1 MALED
6 VYQRNLHHRTHR
18 AGWLRAAVLGAND
31 GLVST
36 ASLMIGVA
44 AARAGDQS
52 FLVTAGAAG
61 IAAGAM
67 SMAVGEYVSVRSQND
82 IEESDRLLEI
92 EHLAI
97 DPEGEFEELVEIY
110 MKRGLS
116 RELAVQVVDAMHKRD
131 PLEAH
136 LRDELRTIS
145 TYKGASSSGSSRFG
159 MSFTAGGP
167 HSIRWS
173 ICPNTG
179 CGSHQHRGLH
189 NPWPPC
195 NGNDQCEDCRLKAS
209 YPNLAR
215 DWRRNSRN
223 GHHGGYWPSPACEWH
238 LKHPLATLL
247 HSALNYQQ

>member
-6 VYQRNLHHRTHR
+6 VYRRNLHHRTHR
-18 AGWLRAAVLGAND
+18 AGWLRAAVLGSND

-44 AARAGDQS
+44 AARSEQS

-97 DPEGEFEELVEIY
+97 DPDGELEELIEIY
-110 MKRGLS
+110 INRGLS
-116 RELAVQVVDAMHKRD
+116 RELATEVATTMHARD

-136 LRDELRTIS
+136 LRDELGQHPHTKARPVQAAV
-145 TYKGASSSGSSRFG
+145 ASAL
-159 MSFTAGGP
+159 SFTAGGLIP
-167 HSIRWS
+167 FIGAFAPSAGKAAWS
-173 ICPNTG
+173 IIAFTVAGLIFTG
-179 CGSHQHRGLH
+179 IISAKTAGSKLLIPTLRVIGGGCLGMAITAGIGQILH
-189 NPWPPC
+189 VS
-195 NGNDQCEDCRLKAS
+195 GI
-209 YPNLAR
+209 
-215 DWRRNSRN
+215 
-223 GHHGGYWPSPACEWH
+223 
-238 LKHPLATLL
+238 
-247 HSALNYQQ
+247 

>member
-44 AARAGDQS
+44 AAKAGEQS
-52 FLVTAGAAG
+52 FLITAGAAG

-97 DPEGEFEELVEIY
+97 DPDGEFEELVEIY

-136 LRDELRTIS
+136 LRDELGQHPHSKARPVQAAV
-145 TYKGASSSGSSRFG
+145 ASAIA
-159 MSFTAGGP
+159 FTAGGLIP
-167 HSIRWS
+167 FLGAFAPTPGAAATSIVAFA
-173 ICPNTG
+173 IL
-179 CGSHQHRGLH
+179 GL
-189 NPWPPC
+189 
-195 NGNDQCEDCRLKAS
+195 
-209 YPNLAR
+209 
-215 DWRRNSRN
+215 
-223 GHHGGYWPSPACEWH
+223 
-238 LKHPLATLL
+238 LATGIVSAKIAGSKLL
-247 HSALNYQQ
+247 IPTLRVIGGGVLGMAITAGIGQALHISGI

>member
-1 MALED
+1 MDLED

-44 AARAGDQS
+44 AAKAGEQS
-52 FLVTAGAAG
+52 FLITAGAAG

-110 MKRGLS
+110 MKRGLT
-116 RELAVQVVDAMHKRD
+116 RELAIQVVDAMHKRD

-136 LRDELRTIS
+136 LRDELGQHPHSKARPVQAAI
-145 TYKGASSSGSSRFG
+145 ASAIA
-159 MSFTAGGP
+159 FTAGGLIP
-167 HSIRWS
+167 FAGAFAPTPGAAATSIVAFA
-173 ICPNTG
+173 IL
-179 CGSHQHRGLH
+179 GL
-189 NPWPPC
+189 
-195 NGNDQCEDCRLKAS
+195 
-209 YPNLAR
+209 
-215 DWRRNSRN
+215 
-223 GHHGGYWPSPACEWH
+223 
-238 LKHPLATLL
+238 LATGMISAKIAGSKLL
-247 HSALNYQQ
+247 IPTLRVIGGGVLGMVITAGIGRALHVSGI

>member
-44 AARAGDQS
+44 AARSEQS

-97 DPEGEFEELVEIY
+97 DPDGELEELIEIY
-110 MKRGLS
+110 INRGLT
-116 RELAVQVVDAMHKRD
+116 RDLATQVATEMHAKDA
-131 PLEAH
+131 LEAH
-136 LRDELRTIS
+136 LRDELGQHPHTKARPVQAAI
-145 TYKGASSSGSSRFG
+145 ASAL
-159 MSFTAGGP
+159 SFTGGGLIPFIGAFAPTAGKAA
-167 HSIRWS
+167 WS
-173 ICPNTG
+173 IIGFTVVGLIATG
-179 CGSHQHRGLH
+179 IISAKTAGSKILIPTLRVIGGGCLGMAITAGIGQILH
-189 NPWPPC
+189 VS
-195 NGNDQCEDCRLKAS
+195 GI
-209 YPNLAR
+209 
-215 DWRRNSRN
+215 
-223 GHHGGYWPSPACEWH
+223 
-238 LKHPLATLL
+238 
-247 HSALNYQQ
+247 

>member
-44 AARAGDQS
+44 AAKTGEHA
-52 FLVTAGAAG
+52 FLITAGAAG

-97 DPEGEFEELVEIY
+97 DPDGELEELIEIY
-110 MKRGLS
+110 VHRGLS
-116 RELAVQVVDAMHKRD
+116 RELATEVATTMHAKD

-136 LRDELRTIS
+136 LRDELGQHPHTKARPVQAAIASACAFTLGGLIPFV
-145 TYKGASSSGSSRFG
+145 GAFAP
-159 MSFTAGGP
+159 TAGKAA
-167 HSIRWS
+167 WS
-173 ICPNTG
+173 IIAFTMVGLVFTG
-179 CGSHQHRGLH
+179 VISAKTAGSKLLIPTLRVI
-189 NPWPPC
+189 
-195 NGNDQCEDCRLKAS
+195 A
-209 YPNLAR
+209 
-215 DWRRNSRN
+215 
-223 GHHGGYWPSPACEWH
+223 GGCLGMAIT
-238 LKHPLATLL
+238 AGIGQLL
-247 HSALNYQQ
+247 HVSGI

>member
-44 AARAGDQS
+44 AARTEQS

-97 DPEGEFEELVEIY
+97 DPDGEFEELVQIY
-110 MKRGLS
+110 IERGLT
-116 RELAVQVVDAMHKRD
+116 RDLAVQVVTEMHKKD

-136 LRDELRTIS
+136 LRDELGQHPHTKARPVQAAI
-145 TYKGASSSGSSRFG
+145 ASACA
-159 MSFTAGGP
+159 FTAGGLIP
-167 HSIRWS
+167 FLGAFAPSAGKAAWS
-173 ICPNTG
+173 IVAFTIVGLIFTG
-179 CGSHQHRGLH
+179 IISAKTAGSKLLIPTLRVIGGGCLGMAITAGIGQILH
-189 NPWPPC
+189 VS
-195 NGNDQCEDCRLKAS
+195 GI
-209 YPNLAR
+209 
-215 DWRRNSRN
+215 
-223 GHHGGYWPSPACEWH
+223 
-238 LKHPLATLL
+238 
-247 HSALNYQQ
+247 

>member
-6 VYQRNLHHRTHR
+6 VYERNLHHRTHR

-44 AARAGDQS
+44 AARSEQS

-97 DPEGEFEELVEIY
+97 DPEGEFEELVHIY
-110 MKRGLS
+110 IERGLT
-116 RELAVQVVDAMHKRD
+116 RELAVQVVTEMHKKD

-136 LRDELRTIS
+136 LRDELGQHPHTKARPVQAAI
-145 TYKGASSSGSSRFG
+145 ASAL
-159 MSFTAGGP
+159 SFTAGGLIP
-167 HSIRWS
+167 FAGAFAPSAGKAAWS
-173 ICPNTG
+173 IVGFTIVGLIATG
-179 CGSHQHRGLH
+179 IISAKTAGSKLFIPTIRVI
-189 NPWPPC
+189 
-195 NGNDQCEDCRLKAS
+195 A
-209 YPNLAR
+209 
-215 DWRRNSRN
+215 
-223 GHHGGYWPSPACEWH
+223 GGCLGMAIT
-238 LKHPLATLL
+238 AGIGQLL
-247 HSALNYQQ
+247 HVSGI

>member
-6 VYQRNLHHRTHR
+6 VYRRNLHHRTHR

-44 AARAGDQS
+44 AARSEQS

-92 EHLAI
+92 QHLAI
-97 DPEGEFEELVEIY
+97 DPDGELEELIEIY
-110 MKRGLS
+110 INRGLS
-116 RELAVQVVDAMHKRD
+116 RELATEVATTMHARD

-136 LRDELRTIS
+136 LRDELGQHPHTKARPVQAAV
-145 TYKGASSSGSSRFG
+145 ASAL
-159 MSFTAGGP
+159 SFTAGGLIP
-167 HSIRWS
+167 FIGAFAPSAGKAAWS
-173 ICPNTG
+173 IIAFTVVGLIFTG
-179 CGSHQHRGLH
+179 IISAKTAGSKLLIPTLRVIGGGCLGMAITAGIGQILH
-189 NPWPPC
+189 VS
-195 NGNDQCEDCRLKAS
+195 GI
-209 YPNLAR
+209 
-215 DWRRNSRN
+215 
-223 GHHGGYWPSPACEWH
+223 
-238 LKHPLATLL
+238 
-247 HSALNYQQ
+247 